1 MLALFAESTWDWSH
15 FGMAM
20 LAAAAF
26 GVLGIVMLVAGFKI
40 FESMTPK
47 VDLEAELAKGNMAV
61 GIVVAAMIIAMALI
75 LKMAIG
81 S

>member
-1 MLALFAESTWDWSH
+1 MLIAEATNWDWSH

-20 LAAAAF
+20 LAAASF
-26 GVLGIVMLVAGFKI
+26 GALGIVMLVLGFKI
-40 FESMTPK
+40 FEKMTPK
-47 VDLEAELAKGNMAV
+47 LDVENELAKGNMAV
-61 GIVVAAMIIAMALI
+61 GVVVAAMLIAMALI